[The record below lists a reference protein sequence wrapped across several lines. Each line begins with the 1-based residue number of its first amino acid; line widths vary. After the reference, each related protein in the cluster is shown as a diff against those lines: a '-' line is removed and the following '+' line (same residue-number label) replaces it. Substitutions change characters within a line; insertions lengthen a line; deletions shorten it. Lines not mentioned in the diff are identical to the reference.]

1 MLQIYK
7 KDRFKQIF
15 NCFFKKNIS
24 YQILLK
30 RNVTDMTIFS
40 EGVLKRSTNT

>member
-15 NCFFKKNIS
+15 NCFFKNIS

-40 EGVLKRSTNT
+40 EGVLKKY